1 MVLLSSYLL
10 VLFVCVYVC
19 VCESVPNVRSHSS
32 QMLAFAFVLSEM
44 SIFFSYDRCIIN
56 NTFECMQDWKRFVF
70 HSNACLLLFCFAFV
84 LSECRFLFLLFECM
98 KDWKRFA
105 TGNKEVDRLKVLGAL
120 RCSFFFHLVLFMILC
135 CLLIFVFEH
144 RH

>member
-44 SIFFSYDRCIIN
+44 SISFSYDRSIN
-56 NTFECMQDWKRFVF
+56 NIVLL
-70 HSNACLLLFCFAFV
+70 NA
-84 LSECRFLFLLFECM
+84 
-98 KDWKRFA
+98 
-105 TGNKEVDRLKVLGAL
+105 
-120 RCSFFFHLVLFMILC
+120 
-135 CLLIFVFEH
+135 
-144 RH
+144 

>member
-1 MVLLSSYLL
+1 VKVFRM
-10 VLFVCVYVC
+10 CVV
-19 VCESVPNVRSHSS
+19 HSS

-84 LSECRFLFLLFECM
+84 LSEMSISLSIFECM
-98 KDWKRFA
+98 KWI
-105 TGNKEVDRLKVLGAL
+105 GNGSQLEL
-120 RCSFFFHLVLFMILC
+120 
-135 CLLIFVFEH
+135 
-144 RH
+144 